1 MLKKYI
7 KDLLTPAFY
16 HAWLALTDPKYTY
29 YVFKGGRNS
38 GKSTFVSMCIIIL
51 MMKFQVNT
59 LVVRKVANTLSE
71 SVYEQLI
78 EAIELLGVADYW
90 KRSKSPL
97 GLTYLPTGNRI
108 IFRGADDPM
117 KLKSIK
123 THRYPIAI
131 LWIEEVTEFK
141 NEDEVSTIVNSV
153 IRAGLPDGL

>member
-1 MLKKYI
+1 MKKRYI

-38 GKSTFVSMCIIIL
+38 GKSTYVSMCIIIL
-51 MMKFQVNT
+51 MMKFPVNA

-117 KLKSIK
+117 KLQSI
-123 THRYPIAI
+123 
-131 LWIEEVTEFK
+131 
-141 NEDEVSTIVNSV
+141 
-153 IRAGLPDGL
+153 